1 MQSRP
6 GVAALYGKPFV
17 NFDKLFEVYA
27 SDLAKAVKAKDPG
40 DQFEM
45 HEELSSGNV
54 TEATH
59 QFENAV
65 DSHSQPSSHGS
76 IPASGIKSAAC
87 RKRVFVD
94 DGMVASKFSNIF
106 KALNS
111 LVQVEAANA
120 EAMNALQCA
129 FTRELEAQKRTAE
142 RREKLFTVL
151 TKFTEFTS
159 DQIVKA
165 ALMIGQ
171 NEERLNLFFTTLDE
185 FKPEFVRQVLKKS
198 KKKL

>member
-1 MQSRP
+1 MQGFSEMLWLGQMVSTFLVTYKGRKTIKLSKRRDKRQWTAEEEKSRP
-6 GVAALYGKPFV
+6 GAAALYGKPFV
-17 NFDKLFEVYA
+17 NFDKLFEVDA
-27 SDLAKAVKAKDPG
+27 SDLAKGVKAKGPR

-65 DSHSQPSSHGS
+65 DSHSQPSSHDS
-76 IPASGIKSAAC
+76 IPASEIKSAAC

-94 DGMVASKFSNIF
+94 DGMVASEFSKIS

-120 EAMNALQCA
+120 EAMNAL
-129 FTRELEAQKRTAE
+129 
-142 RREKLFTVL
+142 
-151 TKFTEFTS
+151 
-159 DQIVKA
+159 
-165 ALMIGQ
+165 
-171 NEERLNLFFTTLDE
+171 
-185 FKPEFVRQVLKKS
+185 
-198 KKKL
+198 

>member
-1 MQSRP
+1 M
-6 GVAALYGKPFV
+6 

-27 SDLAKAVKAKDPG
+27 SDLAKGVKAKGPG

-45 HEELSSGNV
+45 HEDLSSGNM
-54 TEATH
+54 TKATH

-94 DGMVASKFSNIF
+94 DGMVASEFCNIS

-120 EAMNALQCA
+120 EAMNAL
-129 FTRELEAQKRTAE
+129 
-142 RREKLFTVL
+142 
-151 TKFTEFTS
+151 
-159 DQIVKA
+159 
-165 ALMIGQ
+165 
-171 NEERLNLFFTTLDE
+171 
-185 FKPEFVRQVLKKS
+185 
-198 KKKL
+198 

>member
-6 GVAALYGKPFV
+6 GGAALYGKPFV

-27 SDLAKAVKAKDPG
+27 SDLAKGVKAKGPR

-65 DSHSQPSSHGS
+65 DSHSQPLSHGS
-76 IPASGIKSAAC
+76 IPVSGIKSAAC
-87 RKRVFVD
+87 RKRVFLD
-94 DGMVASKFSNIF
+94 DGMFASEFSNIS
-106 KALNS
+106 KAFNS

-120 EAMNALQCA
+120 EAMNALHLPKNLRLKSGLLKEGSNCSPCLQS
-129 FTRELEAQKRTAE
+129 L
-142 RREKLFTVL
+142 LSL
-151 TKFTEFTS
+151 L
-159 DQIVKA
+159 QI
-165 ALMIGQ
+165 
-171 NEERLNLFFTTLDE
+171 
-185 FKPEFVRQVLKKS
+185 KS
-198 KKKL
+198 